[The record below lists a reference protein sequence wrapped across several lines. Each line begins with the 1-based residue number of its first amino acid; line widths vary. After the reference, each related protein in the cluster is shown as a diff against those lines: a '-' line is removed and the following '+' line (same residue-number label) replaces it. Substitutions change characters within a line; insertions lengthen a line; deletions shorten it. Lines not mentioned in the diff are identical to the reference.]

1 MANVW
6 VELQPMVFVNT
17 EISITDVLV
26 FTYKKKT
33 EKSGGEFEI
42 RQK

>member
-26 FTYKKKT
+26 FTYKKKK